1 MNIGA
6 VGYDLGY
13 KGTVSKNNAESGKSF
28 SDAIREFEEAHKVTA
43 EELKEDIDWR
53 KMSDDEWDKLLEG
66 VDEQVD
72 AFKEHLQKMKE
83 MQEEAMQKAASQADP
98 SMKAIAASAAALKV
112 AANGLM
118 PSAGDAYV
126 KSEDW
131 TKNLDTDDQTV
142 LLEAKEAQERSSMA
156 INKMHEILASDNVI
170 FGNSGTTDSI
180 VKRKRTAI

>member
-1 MNIGA
+1 MNICA

-13 KGTVSKNNAESGKSF
+13 KETVSKNNAESVKSF

-118 PSAGDAYV
+118 PSAGGAYV

-142 LLEAKEAQERSSMA
+142 LLEAKEAQERASMA

-170 FGNSGTTDSI
+170 FGDSGTTDSI